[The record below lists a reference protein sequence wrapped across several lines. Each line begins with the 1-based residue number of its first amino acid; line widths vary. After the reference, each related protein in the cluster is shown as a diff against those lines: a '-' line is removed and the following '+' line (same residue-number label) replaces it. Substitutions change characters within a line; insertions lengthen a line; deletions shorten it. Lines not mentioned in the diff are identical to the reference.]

1 MRMPSGDVVEFGG
14 WPRPPRWLW
23 AVAAVAAVAVLV
35 SVAVARAGPHRPVAS
50 PHPGSPTAAPWPP
63 HGPHIPAGGSA
74 APWSSIAITCGSIAY
89 LPQIRLAQQ
98 HAGSHVRVLIVAR
111 SCGMPAAAAPSH

>member
-1 MRMPSGDVVEFGG
+1 MPSGDVVEFGG

-23 AVAAVAAVAVLV
+23 AVAAVVVVAVLV
-35 SVAVARAGPHRPVAS
+35 GLVVARTGPRRTAAS
-50 PHPGSPTAAPWPP
+50 PRPGSPTAAPWPP
-63 HGPHIPAGGSA
+63 RGPHIPAEGSG
-74 APWSSIAITCGSIAY
+74 APWSSVAITCGSIAY

-111 SCGMPAAAAPSH
+111 SCGTSTATAPSH